1 MSGTENK
8 IILNWIISLTIIFIA
23 SILLVFFEYQ
33 EYQLI
38 YGYVEDDYVSI
49 YLTDEEIKNLNFKL
63 KENGE
68 IKSFE
73 IIELSK
79 ECTLDQNKLKRNLK
93 INFEFDRSKYI
104 LELYIEIGEKTN
116 IWQQIYK
123 KYMKGL
129 M

>member
-8 IILNWIISLTIIFIA
+8 IIFNWIISLTIIFIA

-38 YGYVEDDYVSI
+38 YGYVEDNYVSI

-68 IKSFE
+68 IKSFK

-79 ECTLDQNKLKRNLK
+79 DYILEQNKLKRNLK

>member
-8 IILNWIISLTIIFIA
+8 IILNWIISLTIIFIV

-38 YGYVEDDYVSI
+38 YGYVEDNYVSI

-79 ECTLDQNKLKRNLK
+79 EYTLDQNKLKRNLK
-93 INFEFDRSKYI
+93 INFEFDKSKYI

>member
-38 YGYVEDDYVSI
+38 YGYVEDNYVSI

-68 IKSFE
+68 TKSFE

-79 ECTLDQNKLKRNLK
+79 DYILDQNKLKRNLK

>member
-38 YGYVEDDYVSI
+38 YGYVEDNYVSI

-79 ECTLDQNKLKRNLK
+79 DYILEQNKLKRNLK

>member
-23 SILLVFFEYQ
+23 FILLVFFEYQ

-38 YGYVEDDYVSI
+38 YGYVEDNYVSI

-79 ECTLDQNKLKRNLK
+79 DYILEQNKLKRNLK